1 MEVNILSADIRQLNQ
16 KAYGQMMIARP
27 QDPEDVKR
35 VMEYL
40 AHEGLTVEEVHVP

>member
-1 MEVNILSADIRQLNQ
+1 
-16 KAYGQMMIARP
+16 MIARP